1 MLLGSSLQAELKVI
15 RKLQF
20 PLGNAFLK
28 KNITKFIRDSPY

>member
-20 PLGNAFLK
+20 NAFLK
-28 KNITKFIRDSPY
+28 KNITEFISDSAY